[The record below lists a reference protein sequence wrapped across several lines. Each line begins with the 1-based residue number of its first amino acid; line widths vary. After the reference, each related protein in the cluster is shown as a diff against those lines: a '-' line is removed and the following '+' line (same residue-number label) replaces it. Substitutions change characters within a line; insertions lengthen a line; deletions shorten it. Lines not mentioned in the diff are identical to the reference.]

1 MHQRS
6 LCLLLQLL
14 QRLKCSKQALLQHE
28 KVRPSQTTM
37 APVFL
42 LHWQLSWLSHI
53 ALAFCAAPSR
63 FLLPFVRPY
72 GGISWYLACLSPTSA
87 ASLMAAALLNWE
99 RVAAGV
105 TLQTLWLPVTQG
117 SSFCVGSVLLLLAA
131 DVLLFAALTW
141 YSDKVRDAAKRWTL
155 LLLLFHHAVLWCCV
169 CACTSGAGWASCL
182 RHPLP

>member
-1 MHQRS
+1 MLFPR
-6 LCLLLQLL
+6 
-14 QRLKCSKQALLQHE
+14 
-28 KVRPSQTTM
+28 
-37 APVFL
+37 
-42 LHWQLSWLSHI
+42 
-53 ALAFCAAPSR
+53 R

-141 YSDKVRDAAKRWTL
+141 YSDKVRAL
-155 LLLLFHHAVLWCCV
+155 
-169 CACTSGAGWASCL
+169 GASCAASVRL
-182 RHPLP
+182 SCGWSYAAAL